1 MSNQKYRK
9 FYIEWW
15 KIKKSTVYRGTAI
28 LVFLTILIGGGWW
41 LWTSDWL
48 NSQLSDGN
56 APKDAAQIVSF
67 EGDIRIIRLS
77 TRATERVTEAAYV
90 SAGDTIQT
98 QSDGR
103 AQIKM
108 IDGSILSI
116 RPNSTV
122 VIRDSS
128 SLLGGT
134 SVRVK
139 LDDGQIRVRTEDQPE
154 SSNNVVEVKESESR
168 LLSQTEASFNIN
180 QTTDNG
186 EIRINRGGVESN
198 IGGQKKVLKQ
208 DEYVS
213 FSNNQ
218 INTREKLL
226 KSPNLREPS
235 SSAQILSSGGNADVS
250 FSWERSAGNSFHLQ
264 IAKSP
269 FFVKDGIVIERESLK
284 SLNFTLAN
292 ITPGTYFWR
301 VKASAESGQVSDWS
315 EPAKFTVIKN
325 QQGAKI
331 AAADWN
337 VENVG
342 GKVYIISGNTKP
354 GATVRV
360 LGRETFASADGTFH
374 IQISSP
380 SVSVPV
386 EIYDDKGNKS
396 RFIIS
401 LKSGKIVG

>member
-1 MSNQKYRK
+1 
-9 FYIEWW
+9 
-15 KIKKSTVYRGTAI
+15 
-28 LVFLTILIGGGWW
+28 
-41 LWTSDWL
+41 
-48 NSQLSDGN
+48 
-56 APKDAAQIVSF
+56 
-67 EGDIRIIRLS
+67 
-77 TRATERVTEAAYV
+77 
-90 SAGDTIQT
+90 
-98 QSDGR
+98 
-103 AQIKM
+103 
-108 IDGSILSI
+108 
-116 RPNSTV
+116 
-122 VIRDSS
+122 
-128 SLLGGT
+128 
-134 SVRVK
+134 
-139 LDDGQIRVRTEDQPE
+139 
-154 SSNNVVEVKESESR
+154 VVEVKESESR

-198 IGGQKKVLKQ
+198 IGGQKKFLKQ

>member
-28 LVFLTILIGGGWW
+28 LVLLTILIGGGWW